1 MPSTPVNNE
10 HAYQKEPRTEP
21 TEHTPGTEDT
31 PEAHASSSQPKNKGK
46 APISEEVT
54 EVDAEDTEEEDHVD
68 PEQFRLTRRRPG
80 SSKITI

>member
-1 MPSTPVNNE
+1 MPPTPVNKE
-10 HAYQKEPRTEP
+10 HAHQKEPITEP
-21 TEHTPGTEDT
+21 TAPTPATEAT
-31 PEAHASSSQPKNKGK
+31 PETHASSSQLKNKGK
-46 APISEEVT
+46 APISKEAT